1 MGITQDVRDKFY
13 EDERMT
19 TSGSYVDVWSTT
31 EPKYD
36 VYIIFNE
43 PAGIVSDEKLD
54 EIAELIRPIIE
65 NETIAGNTKENIEK
79 IIDAYLQMYDDEVLS
94 WGFTVIA
101 R

>member
-1 MGITQDVRDKFY
+1 MRITQDVRDKFY

-19 TSGSYVDVWSTT
+19 TSGSYVNVWSTT

-43 PAGIVSDEKLD
+43 PAGIIADEKLD
-54 EIAELIRPIIE
+54 EIAELVRPIIE

-79 IIDAYLQMYDDEVLS
+79 IIDAYGKLCPVE
-94 WGFTVIA
+94 
-101 R
+101 